1 MKTLKITTPKG
12 YTAVIIDGK
21 FTVVKKE
28 NDYLFFENA
37 NNGIACADQTGQEPF
52 ISAFNEWQKKREQ
65 KIKDDLFQKELT
77 EQNRISDLKTRILKC
92 ETPLELAEEFNFKII
107 ETAGHWSDLY
117 EGRSGYAVFIDN
129 LKDYEIMQLAKE
141 LNEIKGEWGE
151 LCHRD
156 GEHHHKFSFQYDL
169 ESYQK
174 SLHDHFNGND
184 YFYHSQETEADEL
197 LRQIKEDAEGIEDVR
212 AILKQYD
219 NLEAGYYDCNGNLQ
233 MLESD
238 LESKSLT
245 GYRYDVYSFCFGFKF
260 ENKESFNQE

>member
-37 NNGIACADQTGQEPF
+37 NNGIACADQKGQEPF
-52 ISAFNEWQKKREQ
+52 INAFNEWQIKRAQ
-65 KIKDDLFQKELT
+65 KIKDDLFQKELI

-92 ETPLELAEEFNFKII
+92 ETPLELAEEFNLKIV

-129 LKDYEIMQLAKE
+129 LKNYEIMQLAKE
-141 LNEIKGEWGE
+141 LHSIEGEWGE
-151 LCHRD
+151 LCRRD
-156 GEHHHKFSFQYDL
+156 GEHHSTFKYHYDL

-174 SLHDHFNGND
+174 ALHDHFNGND
-184 YFYHSQETEADEL
+184 FFYHSQETEAEEM
-197 LRQIKEDAEGIEDVR
+197 LRQIKEDAESMEDIR
-212 AILKQYD
+212 EIFKKYDELKS
-219 NLEAGYYDCNGNLQ
+219 GYYDCNGNLE

-238 LESKSLT
+238 LESESLT
-245 GYRYDVYSFCFGFKF
+245 GYRYDVYSYDFGFRF
-260 ENKESFNQE
+260 FNKYSFNQE